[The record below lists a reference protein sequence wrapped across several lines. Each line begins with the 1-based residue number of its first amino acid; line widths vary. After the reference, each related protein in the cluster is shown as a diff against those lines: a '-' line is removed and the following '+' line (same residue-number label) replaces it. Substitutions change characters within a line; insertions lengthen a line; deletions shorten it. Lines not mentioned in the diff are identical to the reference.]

1 MSWQLTQCR
10 DWAQLEKQFDFV
22 RDMQYVPQ
30 DRLHHA
36 EGNVAIH
43 TQMVLAA
50 LEDLPE
56 YQQLPELKQQ
66 IVWAAALLHDV
77 EKRST
82 TKEDEEGRIH
92 SPGHAKKGELSV
104 RNILFRQI
112 ETPFAI
118 REQIAAL
125 VRFHGLPLWL
135 MEKPDPERTLF
146 AASLRVEMPLLCML
160 AKADAIGRTCE
171 DKAELLVRIELFEL
185 FCREQGCWDKPK
197 SFASPAGRFHYFHHQ
212 KGTTDYQPFEEI
224 GSEVIM
230 LCGLPGM
237 GKDHFIK
244 QFYPQTA
251 VVCLDDIRR
260 EHKINPADKNA
271 QGWVAQQ
278 AKEQAKRLL
287 RTKIHFIWNA
297 TSLSASLRGTMISL
311 FERYQAKIHL
321 VYLEVPFKQW
331 RQQNQQ
337 RKYAVPEQVMEKMA
351 GKLELPTPDEAHQV
365 SYYIDGNFE
374 PLLTEK

>member
-56 YQQLPELKQQ
+56 YQQLTELKQQ

-104 RNILFRQI
+104 RNILFGQI

-224 GSEVIM
+224 GSEVMM

-287 RTKIHFIWNA
+287 RTKTHFIWNA

-337 RKYAVPEQVMEKMA
+337 RKYAVPEQVMENGREVGVA
-351 GKLELPTPDEAHQV
+351 NAR
-365 SYYIDGNFE
+365 
-374 PLLTEK
+374 

>member
-10 DWAQLEKQFDFV
+10 DWTQLEKQFDFV

-50 LEDLPE
+50 LEGLPE

-146 AASLRVEMPLLCML
+146 AASLRVEMSLLCLL
-160 AKADAIGRTCE
+160 AKADAMGRACE

-185 FCREQGCWDKPK
+185 FCREQGCWDQPK
-197 SFASPAGRFHYFHHQ
+197 SFASPAGRFQYFHHQ
-212 KGTTDYQPFEEI
+212 KGTTDYQPFEEN

-244 QFYPQTA
+244 RFYPQTA

-287 RTKIHFIWNA
+287 RTKTHFIWNA

-337 RKYAVPEQVMEKMA
+337 RQYAVPEQVMEKMA

-374 PLLTEK
+374 PLLAEK

>member
-1 MSWQLTQCR
+1 MSWQLTKYR
-10 DWAQLEKQFDFV
+10 DWVQLETQFDFIH
-22 RDMQYVPQ
+22 DMQFVPQ
-30 DRLHHA
+30 DRWHHA

-50 LEDLPE
+50 LESLPE
-56 YQQLPELKQQ
+56 YQHLSPLKQQ
-66 IVWAAALLHDV
+66 VVWTAALLHDV

-82 TKEDEEGRIH
+82 TREDEEGRIH

-118 REQIAAL
+118 REHIAAL
-125 VRFHGLPLWL
+125 VRFHGLPLWG
-135 MEKPDPERTLF
+135 MEKPDPERALF

-171 DKAELLVRIELFEL
+171 DKADLLARIELFEL
-185 FCREQGCWDKPK
+185 FCREQGCWYEAK
-197 SFASPAGRFHYFHHQ
+197 SFASMAGRFHYFHHQ
-212 KGTTDYQPFEEI
+212 KGTTDYQPFEEA

-237 GKDHFIK
+237 GKDHFFQ
-244 QFYPQTA
+244 QFYPHTA
-251 VVCLDDIRR
+251 IVCLDEIRR

-271 QGWVAQQ
+271 QGWVAQK
-278 AKEQAKRLL
+278 AKEQAKVFL
-287 RTKIHFIWNA
+287 RTKTDFIWNA
-297 TSLSASLRGTMISL
+297 TSLTASLRASMISL
-311 FERYQAKIHL
+311 FERYQAKVHL
-321 VYLEVPFKQW
+321 VYLEVPYKQW

-337 RKYAVPEQVMEKMA
+337 RKYAVPELVMERMA

-365 SYYIDGNFE
+365 SYYINGEFVD
-374 PLLTEK
+374 LLAL